1 MFCDILKLLQEV
13 FALEIKGV
21 ANSKEILLRRIAEEI
36 ADLSPAQIES
46 VNNFI
51 SELNKEHNKLNQ

>member
-1 MFCDILKLLQEV
+1 M
-13 FALEIKGV
+13 EIKGV